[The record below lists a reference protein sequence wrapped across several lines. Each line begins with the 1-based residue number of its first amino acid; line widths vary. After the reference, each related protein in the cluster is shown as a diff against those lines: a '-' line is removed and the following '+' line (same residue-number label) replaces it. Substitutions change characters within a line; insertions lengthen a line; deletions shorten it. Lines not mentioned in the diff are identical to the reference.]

1 MIRIEHFKCPP
12 LLLLLLPRSC
22 CLFRLWQGAMGGR
35 SRSLEGEVSKL
46 IGGDQSVDGVNK
58 EDFPCL
64 VCRPAKTFL
73 SCLLNRPME
82 HTARR
87 DKGGKCISRRQD
99 AVSQSKSSSLCWSV
113 GRFLPPLT
121 HTERERE
128 TIPVLLLASSTSS
141 HVLPPFPLR
150 LLATNIT
157 LSLSPFRS
165 SVRPT
170 DRSLAFPENGGG
182 RRGRTMPP
190 PPPPPFLL
198 RDCPLLRHSLPRVL
212 GPPPPTEVGVCLRF
226 PLSSSRNCMRTTARQ
241 RRRRSRLLRTYIVLG
256 AATGNNQI
264 RKHGKEK
271 RRRRRRRSERCSLPL
286 LWRIQYMSPGRMG
299 GSRFHT
305 KAEKRA
311 KRKEEEE
318 EAIFGPLLLFLGN
331 K

>member
-1 MIRIEHFKCPP
+1 MLGLSPSKNTFE
-12 LLLLLLPRSC
+12 LLVEPSHGAHSEEGQRRKMHLAASRCSFSVEVFLALLV
-22 CLFRLWQGAMGGR
+22 GR
-35 SRSLEGEVSKL
+35 SVPS
-46 IGGDQSVDGVNK
+46 
-58 EDFPCL
+58 
-64 VCRPAKTFL
+64 AA
-73 SCLLNRPME
+73 
-82 HTARR
+82 H
-87 DKGGKCISRRQD
+87 
-99 AVSQSKSSSLCWSV
+99 
-113 GRFLPPLT
+113 T
-121 HTERERE
+121 HTHRERE

-182 RRGRTMPP
+182 RRGRTMP

-286 LWRIQYMSPGRMG
+286 LWRIQYMSPERMG

>member
-1 MIRIEHFKCPP
+1 MLGLSPSKNTFE
-12 LLLLLLPRSC
+12 LLVEPSHGAHSEEGQRRKMHLAASRCSFSVEVFLALLV
-22 CLFRLWQGAMGGR
+22 GR
-35 SRSLEGEVSKL
+35 SVPS
-46 IGGDQSVDGVNK
+46 
-58 EDFPCL
+58 
-64 VCRPAKTFL
+64 AA
-73 SCLLNRPME
+73 
-82 HTARR
+82 H
-87 DKGGKCISRRQD
+87 
-99 AVSQSKSSSLCWSV
+99 
-113 GRFLPPLT
+113 T
-121 HTERERE
+121 HTERERDDSGPPPRF
-128 TIPVLLLASSTSS
+128 I
-141 HVLPPFPLR
+141 HVLPRPPSVPSSIAR
-150 LLATNIT
+150 HKHH
-157 LSLSPFRS
+157 SLSPPPFRS

-182 RRGRTMPP
+182 RRGRTMP

-271 RRRRRRRSERCSLPL
+271 RRRRRRRRRSERCSLPL

-299 GSRFHT
+299 GSRFHA